1 MQKKRNRI
9 EVIHSI
15 LHAIKENKNSIRSTP
30 LLRSS
35 NISSLGFSKYL
46 KELMEKDFVKEITD
60 RKGNKYYSLSD
71 KGFRFLERYATI
83 RLFIEDFDL

>member
-46 KELMEKDFVKEITD
+46 KELMEKDFVKRD
-60 RKGNKYYSLSD
+60 YRQKGEQVLLSFRQ
-71 KGFRFLERYATI
+71 GFSFP
-83 RLFIEDFDL
+83 